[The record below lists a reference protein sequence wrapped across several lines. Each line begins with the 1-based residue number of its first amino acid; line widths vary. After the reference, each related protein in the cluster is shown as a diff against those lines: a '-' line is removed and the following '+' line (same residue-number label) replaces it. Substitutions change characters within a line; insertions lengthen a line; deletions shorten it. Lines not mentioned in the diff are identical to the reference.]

1 MRSRTLPPPG
11 CPHCRH
17 AYRVSRAAVSASA
30 RRAGPFSGDS
40 AAAGDPLLVMVCRS
54 SVSST
59 RPIGPFPQGS
69 IWRIHAI
76 FPRVAASFGC
86 PPFAFAA
93 SASARLPSC
102 PPCHHTRS
110 PGRAARA
117 AATPRVRHGRRRR
130 RHAPDDVVSGGHAG
144 VGFSDRQV
152 RGDVERVAGGPH
164 VVRRS
169 GPDLRPRL
177 GRHRGRCPQPGGVR
191 ELVRRRQVVQCEERE
206 RRVRARVFGEWRR
219 VSQRGIRHGR
229 IGHGD
234 GGRLEERLPPARP
247 LRMGMGS
254 PRRREQQGIHLQ
266 RQQHGLRRGLVP
278 GQFRRRHQ
286 SRGNEGRQ
294 RTWSL
299 RHERERQRVV
309 LERLHGC
316 TFLPRLF
323 QLPERRQR
331 VRK

>member
-1 MRSRTLPPPG
+1 MSIERKLHQADRTVPARLHLEDPCYFSAG
-11 CPHCRH
+11 RCVV
-17 AYRVSRAAVSASA
+17 RVSAVRF
-30 RRAGPFSGDS
+30 RRVG
-40 AAAGDPLLVMVCRS
+40 
-54 SVSST
+54 
-59 RPIGPFPQGS
+59 
-69 IWRIHAI
+69 
-76 FPRVAASFGC
+76 
-86 PPFAFAA
+86 
-93 SASARLPSC
+93 SARLPSC

-219 VSQRGIRHGR
+219 VSQRGR
-229 IGHGD
+229 
-234 GGRLEERLPPARP
+234 
-247 LRMGMGS
+247 
-254 PRRREQQGIHLQ
+254 
-266 RQQHGLRRGLVP
+266 
-278 GQFRRRHQ
+278 
-286 SRGNEGRQ
+286 
-294 RTWSL
+294 
-299 RHERERQRVV
+299 
-309 LERLHGC
+309 
-316 TFLPRLF
+316 
-323 QLPERRQR
+323 
-331 VRK
+331 